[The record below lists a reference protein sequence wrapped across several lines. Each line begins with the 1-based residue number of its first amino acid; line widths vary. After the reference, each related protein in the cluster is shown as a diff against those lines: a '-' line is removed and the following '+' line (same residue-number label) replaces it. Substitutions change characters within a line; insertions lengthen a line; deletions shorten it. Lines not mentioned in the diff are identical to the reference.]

1 MVNMQAE
8 RQNCHDLQCKAHSKP
23 DRDIGFE
30 VRSCGQEMALLALT
44 IGRSAAKVEEAVIAP
59 ASEQRGAKW
68 QIIGPA
74 KPCLAK

>member
-8 RQNCHDLQCKAHSKP
+8 RKNSHDLLRKTHAKP
-23 DRDIGFE
+23 DRDRFE
-30 VRSCGQEMALLALT
+30 VRSCGQEMALLLAIT
-44 IGRSAAKVEEAVIAP
+44 IGRSAAKVEEVIAP